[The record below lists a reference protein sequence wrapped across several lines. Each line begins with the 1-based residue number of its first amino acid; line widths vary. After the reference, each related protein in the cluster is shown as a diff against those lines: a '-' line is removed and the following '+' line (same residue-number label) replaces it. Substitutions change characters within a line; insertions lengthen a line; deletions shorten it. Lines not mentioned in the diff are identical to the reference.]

1 MHGFLSGVE
10 FIFRGGFMMYP
21 LLLSAL
27 VALTVIIERMYL
39 FRYRFQTPKAVV
51 DQTLENLRKGDI
63 AGAEKTCSVLQTPVT
78 SVLLAGIR
86 SYAHPTALMELAMK
100 NQAERWIP
108 ILEKRIDVIDTVIT
122 AAPLMGLL
130 GTITGMMASF
140 QVLSEKGVNEP
151 NAITG
156 GVAEALI
163 ATATGLV
170 IALVCLVAY
179 NYLNSQVKDS
189 IFELES
195 VGSQMNEVKMAS
207 ESTGKKSADARA

>member
-1 MHGFLSGVE
+1 
-10 FIFRGGFMMYP
+10 MMYP
-21 LLLSAL
+21 LLISGLI
-27 VALTVIIERMYL
+27 ALTVILERMFVFHRHYKTSPALLSSL
-39 FRYRFQTPKAVV
+39 F
-51 DQTLENLRKGDI
+51 DQLKSGQLDQV
-63 AGAEKTCSVLQTPVT
+63 AEICRTLQTPAS
-78 SVLLAGIR
+78 SVIVAGV
-86 SYAHPTALMELAMK
+86 AHFKNPLDEMELCMK
-100 NQAERWIP
+100 NRAEAWIP
-108 ILEKRIDVIDTVIT
+108 VLEKRIDTIDTVIT

-179 NYLNSQVKDS
+179 NYLTSRVKVFIYEIES
-189 IFELES
+189 I
-195 VGSQMNEVKMAS
+195 GSQLVEIRLAADRKQ
-207 ESTGKKSADARA
+207 ETLKGKTPRI

>member
-1 MHGFLSGVE
+1 
-10 FIFRGGFMMYP
+10 MMYP
-21 LLLSAL
+21 LLLAGL
-27 VALTVIIERMYL
+27 IALTIIFERVYSISIV
-39 FRYRFQTPKAVV
+39 YQCAPK
-51 DQTLENLRKGDI
+51 LL
-63 AGAEKTCSVLQTPVT
+63 AEIIDHARNHRITQAHELALKSRTPVAA
-78 SVLLAGIR
+78 VIAAGLEHFKNPV
-86 SYAHPTALMELAMK
+86 AEMELSMK
-100 NQAERWIP
+100 NRAEEWIP
-108 ILEKRIDVIDTVIT
+108 ILEKRVEVIDTVIT

-179 NYLNSQVKDS
+179 NYLTGRIKVFIYEVESAASKL
-189 IFELES
+189 IELR
-195 VGSQMNEVKMAS
+195 MAA
-207 ESTGKKSADARA
+207 ERGQK